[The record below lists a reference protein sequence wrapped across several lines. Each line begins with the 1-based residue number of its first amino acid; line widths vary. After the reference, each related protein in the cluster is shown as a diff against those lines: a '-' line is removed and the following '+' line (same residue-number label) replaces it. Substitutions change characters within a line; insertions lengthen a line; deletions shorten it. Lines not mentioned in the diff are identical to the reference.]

1 VSAFA
6 ASGDAPVNA
15 PPGSYLLPLAE
26 MDASPS
32 VALVRRTALE
42 AAVRD
47 EDAVLDGDSDV
58 FVQLAR
64 AGAHGV
70 VLQEPLF
77 ASLPRR
83 AAHRALAQR

>member
-1 VSAFA
+1 
-6 ASGDAPVNA
+6 
-15 PPGSYLLPLAE
+15 

-32 VALVRRTALE
+32 VALVRRAALE
-42 AAVRD
+42 AATRD
-47 EDAVLDGDSDV
+47 EDAVRDGHSNV

-83 AAHRALAQR
+83 ATQRALAQL

>member
-1 VSAFA
+1 MPAH
-6 ASGDAPVNA
+6 A
-15 PPGSYLLPLAE
+15 PPGSYGLPLAE

-32 VALVRRTALE
+32 VALVRRSALE
-42 AAVRD
+42 AATRG
-47 EDAVLDGDSDV
+47 EDAVRDGDLDI

-83 AAHRALAQR
+83 ATQRAFAQR